1 MRKIL
6 FMLFMLSFS
15 SIFAESTSDNN
26 VSTAKDIILDKGES
40 IDHSSER
47 PRTLIPITCVYADG
61 MVQLTLL
68 AEVGEFTLTVTNQM
82 TGELWSVSSIPVLQ
96 TSIDRGTYWVQI
108 ETEDGSI
115 YYGNYVL

>member
-47 PRTLIPITCVYADG
+47 PRTLIPITCLYIDG
-61 MVQLTLL
+61 MVQLSLL
-68 AEVGEFTLTVTNQM
+68 GNVGEYTLTVTNQM
-82 TGELWSVSSIPVLQ
+82 TGECWSADNVLFLH
-96 TSIDRGTYWVQI
+96 TSTASGTYFVEI
-108 ETEDGSI
+108 VTGDGTT
-115 YYGNYVL
+115 YYGTYTL